1 MDKEYYSWLAY
12 DRDVR
17 LLARQIKKSNLPC
30 DNIYGLPRGGLVL
43 AVSLSHSLGK
53 PIIFEA
59 ADITTRTLLVDDIIE
74 TGGTLKRLIKKFKIK
89 KPMIAALYYNKNKSK
104 VAPTVFARKQTKWV
118 VFPWETENSS
128 KYDQTI

>member
-43 AVSLSHSLGK
+43 AVSLSI
-53 PIIFEA
+53 PVIAEA
-59 ADITTRTLLVDDIIE
+59 LDRYEGAMVLVSHAPE
-74 TGGTLKRLIKKFKIK
+74 FVQKIK
-89 KPMIAALYYNKNKSK
+89 IDYILNLEAL
-104 VAPTVFARKQTKWV
+104 
-118 VFPWETENSS
+118 
-128 KYDQTI
+128 